1 MNFRLSIT
9 ILLFSGVTFAQNSL
23 PIFRTSWNDE
33 TPTSWTDWGTSSY
46 VLPFSCS
53 EGNSGKL
60 QNEGDYFE
68 VNFSEAPDQLS
79 FVLKGDL
86 FNNGELSIQ
95 ESVNGVDWTNCI
107 VYNELKD
114 ECKKETLYLNKASR
128 YVRFYYSL
136 KAKGSIL
143 LDDVSIS
150 KSLTG
155 NSELVQN

>member
-1 MNFRLSIT
+1 MKFRLSIA
-9 ILLFSGVTFAQNSL
+9 ILLFAGVTFAQNSL
-23 PIFRTSWNDE
+23 PIFRTSWNTN
-33 TPTSWTDWGTSSY
+33 TPIYWTDWGTSSY

-68 VNFSEAPDQLS
+68 VNFSDTPDQLS

-86 FNNGELSIQ
+86 FNSGKLSIQ
-95 ESVNGVDWTNCI
+95 ESVDGVDWSNCI
-107 VYNELKD
+107 VYDELKD
-114 ECKKETLYLNKASR
+114 ECKKETLSLNKTTR

-136 KAKGSIL
+136 KIKGSIL

-155 NSELVQN
+155 NNELVQN